1 MKPVPRMMDQS
12 LLSLQANFDT
22 DQIEAWTERAA
33 IMEYDGQVPREE
45 AEWLALETL
54 RQSK

>member
-1 MKPVPRMMDQS
+1 MDPS
-12 LLSLQANFDT
+12 LLSVLSNLDT

-33 IMEYDGQVPREE
+33 IMEYDGQVPRDE

-54 RQSK
+54 RHPTP

>member
-1 MKPVPRMMDQS
+1 MKPVMMDQS